1 MRSKLIIAIIAG
13 GILGSLL
20 VLSLMYFFE
29 KPSSRTSGL
38 QLVSND
44 STDNEPKNQQLL
56 VYGNYMNLD
65 STNFL
70 LIPLGMKTLDKPSGG
85 GLRSK
90 SSDEYETSIY
100 GNDYRN
106 FKYNFYSLSFNNCNN
121 IIFYNKINDETHL
134 LLQTPAIISQFYFP
148 YYDEEYKGKKF
159 WFILM
164 AIREYD
170 TNADGYIN
178 ELDAEKVYLS
188 DLSGKNRI
196 GITPDNTQ
204 LVDWFIDAPTNTILM
219 KVRFDSNN
227 DGKFDYYDDI
237 EILKTAI
244 SSPDIGKIIIGKE
257 IKNSINKI
265 LNKIQ

>member
-13 GILGSLL
+13 GIIGSLII
-20 VLSLMYFFE
+20 LSLMYFFE
-29 KPSSRTSGL
+29 KPSSKNKGL
-38 QLVSND
+38 QLISKD
-44 STDNEPKNQQLL
+44 STDSQHKNQQIL

-70 LIPLGMKTLDKPSGG
+70 LIPLGMKTMEKPSDG

-90 SSDEYETSIY
+90 SSDEYESSVY
-100 GNDYRN
+100 NDNYRN
-106 FKYNFYSLSFNNCNN
+106 FKYNFYSLNFNNCNN

-134 LLQTPAIISQFYFP
+134 LLKVPAIISQFYFP
-148 YYDEEYKGKKF
+148 YYDSEYKGKKY

-178 ELDAEKVYLS
+178 EQDAEKVYIS
-188 DLSGKNRI
+188 DLSGKYRTA
-196 GITPDNTQ
+196 ITPDETQ
-204 LVDWFIDAPTNTILM
+204 LVDWFIDEATNTVLM
-219 KVRFDSNN
+219 KVRFDSN
-227 DGKFDYYDDI
+227 DDKKFDYADEL
-237 EILKTAI
+237 EILKTSI
-244 SSPDIGKIIIGKE
+244 TSPEIGKMIISKE
-257 IKNSINKI
+257 IKNDIYKI